1 MPERAVWWLGLLAL
15 GIALAACDGAP
26 DAPESATIPAP
37 APVVTVTATIT
48 AIATPI
54 PPPSPP
60 TAMASPPPAP
70 APPERWQPDI
80 VEIDSDLFERLEYE
94 PGEAITEYGLFFL
107 DVETGRVEGWRK
119 RGADVPWQ
127 ASYSIPFGGR
137 FLGLWT
143 DPFAPPVA
151 PYLHDRR
158 TGRTFVWDWEAYP
171 LEEFA
176 TERGERLIVERAD
189 DSPGQYVVLDGNL
202 SPVAWFSLPTGGQEF
217 WMNPAGDCVL
227 AFDGR
232 ALHVI
237 DLVAGQTVLVDTP
250 AGTGPLHV
258 SGDYVVPEKV
268 SLFSGGFAFIGRDMA
283 GKEQC
288 RVARYDWAAT
298 VLSDIAFRC
307 AGVLPPIS
315 LSPNGRMIAS
325 ETFTDTYPDKGP
337 GTYYALTMLSIFDTI
352 TGEAL
357 VRATNVLLDLPGG
370 LGLVH
375 TTPWIADSS
384 GIVVTVSA
392 PKGSEGQRRS
402 RILGIDGRWHP
413 SPSIRDEPSVHE
425 AWYPPYMVSGLHDPS
440 LFLFIRG
447 TVVSRS
453 DEVLASPNIDFPAI
467 MPPTWGFVCYSAWW
481 NTSREVGLRI
491 YGCGYTSL
499 SGVLPLLPPVIKT
512 PPFDERLLMAVT
524 TSEACAGLR
533 EEPSAEATRIAC
545 LPDATV
551 VELLASD
558 GVESYA
564 DGYPVTIVS
573 DPDYYY
579 FVRDQPGCG
588 RDSPCLWLRVRD
600 ADGAEGWMLA
610 DSLRWAP

>member
-37 APVVTVTATIT
+37 AVTAAATIT
-48 AIATPI
+48 ASATPI

-60 TAMASPPPAP
+60 TATASPPPAP
-70 APPERWQPDI
+70 APPEHWQPDI

-94 PGEAITEYGLFFL
+94 PGETITEYGLFFL

-217 WMNPAGDCVL
+217 WMNPAGDRVL

-237 DLVAGQTVLVDTP
+237 DLVAGQTALVDTP

-258 SGDYVVPEKV
+258 SGDYVVPEIV
-268 SLFSGGFAFIGRDMA
+268 SLFSGGFAFIGRNMA

-288 RVARYDWAAT
+288 RVTRYDWAAT
-298 VLSDIAFRC
+298 VLSDIVFRC

-325 ETFTDTYPDKGP
+325 ETFTDTYPDRGL
-337 GTYYALTMLSIFDTI
+337 GDYYALTMLSIFDTI
-352 TGEAL
+352 TGEEL
-357 VRATNVLLDLPGG
+357 TRATNVLLDLPGG
-370 LGLVH
+370 PGLVH

-392 PKGSEGQRRS
+392 PKDSDGHFRS
-402 RILGIDGRWHP
+402 RILGIDGRWHS

-425 AWYPPYMVSGLHDPS
+425 LWYPPYMVSASHDPS
-440 LFLFIRG
+440 LFLLIRG
-447 TVVSRS
+447 TVVSRNN
-453 DEVLASPNIDFPAI
+453 EVLASLNIDFPAI
-467 MPPTWGFVCYSAWW
+467 MPPGGGFVCYSTWW
-481 NTSREVGLRI
+481 NTSGEVGLRI
-491 YGCGYTSL
+491 RWCGHTSFSL
-499 SGVLPLLPPVIKT
+499 VLPLLPPAIKT

-524 TSEACAGLR
+524 TSEACAEMR
-533 EEPSAEATRIAC
+533 EELSAEATRIAC

-551 VELLASD
+551 VEWLASD
-558 GVESYA
+558 GVESYE

-579 FVRDQPGCG
+579 FVRDQPGCS